1 MDTTT
6 NRTASKLSNN
16 QFHRYGGSNVTDNLP
31 TVLCVDDDA
40 HQRMLLR
47 AVLEHVGFHVMAAES
62 ALHAIEIARW
72 LPFDV
77 ALLDYELPDMSG
89 AQLAHE
95 IRAVEPNA
103 AIILL
108 SGYPHLR
115 AGELIYVDAHIVKG
129 SPISELLDTI
139 HKLTGSP
146 QWAQTLRSVAE
157 LLSPEQRKKL
167 DEVKRTREVPVQ

>member
-1 MDTTT
+1 M
-6 NRTASKLSNN
+6 
-16 QFHRYGGSNVTDNLP
+16 TDNLP
-31 TVLCVDDDA
+31 SVLCVDDDA
-40 HQRMLLR
+40 RQRMLLR
-47 AVLEHVGFHVMAAES
+47 AVLEHFGFHVMVAKS
-62 ALHAIEIARW
+62 GLDALAIAQWFHFEA
-72 LPFDV
+72 

-139 HKLTGSP
+139 HNLTGSP
-146 QWAQTLRSVAE
+146 QWAQSLRSGASISQAPLWGGASV
-157 LLSPEQRKKL
+157 
-167 DEVKRTREVPVQ
+167 VKRNGAAPWGN

>member
-1 MDTTT
+1 M
-6 NRTASKLSNN
+6 
-16 QFHRYGGSNVTDNLP
+16 TDNLP

-40 HQRMLLR
+40 QQRMLLR
-47 AVLEHVGFHVMAAES
+47 AVLEHFGFHVMAAKS
-62 ALHAIEIARW
+62 ALDGLGIAKW

-129 SPISELLDTI
+129 SPIGELIDTI
-139 HKLTGSP
+139 HNLTGSA
-146 QWAQTLRSVAE
+146 QWAQSLRSGAE
-157 LLSPEQRKKL
+157 PLSPEQRKKL
-167 DEVKRTREVPVQ
+167 DEVKRMREVAVR